1 MARQTSFGEA
11 LAHARERKGLDLSTA
26 ARKLRIRPDI
36 LRAIEEGD
44 FARMPPRGYT
54 SNMVGAYARLV
65 GLNPTE
71 VTRAYREEV
80 YQFETGRR
88 PASNRRERPRDAGRT
103 VALPS
108 SRDRG
113 SSRGSYRDDYA
124 GSPRSGRSGLGGSSA
139 RTGRTAPQ
147 PQYTNLVQGRQAP
160 GIAANIGSYL
170 PLIIV
175 GAIIVGLLVLVIVLA
190 FGNRAAPE
198 SDAPTVP
205 ISGMQNPAGTDTGAS
220 GEGTGDA
227 TAPTQQPVAPTS
239 AKFSYNVPEGSS
251 VYIEVVQDGKTVEAG
266 DVTGP
271 KTADFDVTGTLKFVL
286 TGGED
291 DDDISKVK
299 LTLDGEEVK
308 AEDQNGRGVYTYTVN
323 FEDVLNDWKRANGV
337 AGASSDSSGDSD
349 SGSSSSSDSSS
360 DDSSTSDRSS
370 DTSGSDDASDSGE
383 DSSDNAA

>member
-1 MARQTSFGEA
+1 
-11 LAHARERKGLDLSTA
+11 
-26 ARKLRIRPDI
+26 
-36 LRAIEEGD
+36 
-44 FARMPPRGYT
+44 MPPRGYT

-139 RTGRTAPQ
+139 RTGRAAPQ

-198 SDAPTVP
+198 SDVPTVP
-205 ISGMQNPAGTDTGAS
+205 ISGMQNPAGTDTGAAN
-220 GEGTGDA
+220 EGAGDA

-266 DVTGP
+266 NVTGP

-286 TGGED
+286 SGDDED
-291 DDDISKVK
+291 IAAVK

-360 DDSSTSDRSS
+360 DDSSTSDRPS
-370 DTSGSDDASDSGE
+370 DTSGNGDSSDSGE
-383 DSSDNAA
+383 DSSDSAA

>member
-11 LAHARERKGLDLSTA
+11 LANARERKGLDLSTA

-71 VTRAYREEV
+71 VTRAYREEA

-88 PASNRRERPRDAGRT
+88 PASNRRERPRDAART
-103 VALPS
+103 TALPS
-108 SRDRG
+108 VRNSGSR
-113 SSRGSYRDDYA
+113 SSYRDDYSSSGRTTRSGYGTA
-124 GSPRSGRSGLGGSSA
+124 GSRSGRGIPA
-139 RTGRTAPQ
+139 Q
-147 PQYTNLVQGRQAP
+147 PQYTNLVQGQRAP

-170 PLIIV
+170 PLVIV
-175 GAIIVGLLVLVIVLA
+175 GAVIVGLLVLVIVLA

-198 SDAPTVP
+198 SDVPTVP

-220 GEGTGDA
+220 GDNA
-227 TAPTQQPVAPTS
+227 AAPAPTQQPVAPTS
-239 AKFSYNVPEGSS
+239 AKFSYNVPDGAN

-271 KTADFDVTGTLKFVL
+271 KTGDYDVTGTLKFVL
-286 TGGED
+286 SGDDED
-291 DDDISKVK
+291 VAAVK

-337 AGASSDSSGDSD
+337 AGATSPDSSGSSDSDSSGADGSSD
-349 SGSSSSSDSSS
+349 EAKSNGSGASGGDASGSGESSSDSE
-360 DDSSTSDRSS
+360 
-370 DTSGSDDASDSGE
+370 A
-383 DSSDNAA
+383 

>member
-1 MARQTSFGEA
+1 M
-11 LAHARERKGLDLSTA
+11 
-26 ARKLRIRPDI
+26 
-36 LRAIEEGD
+36 
-44 FARMPPRGYT
+44 
-54 SNMVGAYARLV
+54 
-65 GLNPTE
+65 
-71 VTRAYREEV
+71 
-80 YQFETGRR
+80 
-88 PASNRRERPRDAGRT
+88 
-103 VALPS
+103 
-108 SRDRG
+108 
-113 SSRGSYRDDYA
+113 
-124 GSPRSGRSGLGGSSA
+124 GGSSA

-160 GIAANIGSYL
+160 GITANIGSYL

-198 SDAPTVP
+198 SDVPTVP
-205 ISGMQNPAGTDTGAS
+205 ISGMQNPAGTDTGAAN
-220 GEGTGDA
+220 EGAGDA

-271 KTADFDVTGTLKFVL
+271 KTGDFDVTGTLKFVL
-286 TGGED
+286 SGDDED
-291 DDDISKVK
+291 IAAVK

-349 SGSSSSSDSSS
+349 SGSSSGSDSSS
-360 DDSSTSDRSS
+360 DDSSTSDSS
-370 DTSGSDDASDSGE
+370 SGTSGNGDASDSGE
-383 DSSDNAA
+383 DSSDSAA

>member
-108 SRDRG
+108 SRDRV

-124 GSPRSGRSGLGGSSA
+124 ASPRSGRSGLGGASA
-139 RTGRTAPQ
+139 RASRTAPQ

-160 GIAANIGSYL
+160 GIAANIGAYL

-175 GAIIVGLLVLVIVLA
+175 GTVIVGLLVLVIVLA

-198 SDAPTVP
+198 SDVPTVP

-220 GEGTGDA
+220 SEGAGDA
-227 TAPTQQPVAPTS
+227 AAPTQQPVAPTS

-286 TGGED
+286 SGDDED
-291 DDDISKVK
+291 IAAVK

-337 AGASSDSSGDSD
+337 AGASSSD
-349 SGSSSSSDSSS
+349 ASDSSDSDASS
-360 DDSSTSDRSS
+360 STGSSGDDSSTSDSSS
-370 DTSGSDDASDSGE
+370 DTSRSGDSSDSGE

>member
-1 MARQTSFGEA
+1 MPASA
-11 LAHARERKGLDLSTA
+11 KDSILSTA
-26 ARKLRIRPDI
+26 ARTLRIRPDI
-36 LRAIEEGD
+36 LRAIEEDD

-54 SNMVGAYARLV
+54 SQHGGRLRAPGGAEPHGGHPRLPGR
-65 GLNPTE
+65 GLPVRDGPPSGE
-71 VTRAYREEV
+71 QPSRAPPRCR
-80 YQFETGRR
+80 THGRAALQPR
-88 PASNRRERPRDAGRT
+88 PGILSGLLPRRLRGLPALWRVPR
-103 VALPS
+103 
-108 SRDRG
+108 
-113 SSRGSYRDDYA
+113 
-124 GSPRSGRSGLGGSSA
+124 LGGSSA
-139 RTGRTAPQ
+139 RPGRAAPQ

-198 SDAPTVP
+198 SDVPTVP
-205 ISGMQNPAGTDTGAS
+205 ISGMPNPAGTDTGAAN
-220 GEGTGDA
+220 EGAGDA

-286 TGGED
+286 SGDDED
-291 DDDISKVK
+291 IAAVK

-370 DTSGSDDASDSGE
+370 DTSGNGDSSDSGE
-383 DSSDNAA
+383 DSSDSAA

>member
-113 SSRGSYRDDYA
+113 SSRGAYRDDYA

-139 RTGRTAPQ
+139 RTGRAAPQ

-198 SDAPTVP
+198 SDVPTVP
-205 ISGMQNPAGTDTGAS
+205 ISGMQNPAGTDTGA
-220 GEGTGDA
+220 A

-266 DVTGP
+266 NVTGP

-286 TGGED
+286 SGDDED
-291 DDDISKVK
+291 IAAVK

-360 DDSSTSDRSS
+360 DDSSTSDRPS
-370 DTSGSDDASDSGE
+370 DTSGNGDSSDSGE
-383 DSSDNAA
+383 DSSDSAA

>member
-44 FARMPPRGYT
+44 FARCPRAATRRTWWRLRAPG
-54 SNMVGAYARLV
+54 GAD
-65 GLNPTE
+65 PTE

-113 SSRGSYRDDYA
+113 SSRGSYRDDYT
-124 GSPRSGRSGLGGSSA
+124 GSTRSGRSGLGGSSA

-198 SDAPTVP
+198 SDVPTVP
-205 ISGMQNPAGTDTGAS
+205 ISGMQNPAGTDTGAR
-220 GEGTGDA
+220 E
-227 TAPTQQPVAPTS
+227 
-239 AKFSYNVPEGSS
+239 
-251 VYIEVVQDGKTVEAG
+251 
-266 DVTGP
+266 
-271 KTADFDVTGTLKFVL
+271 
-286 TGGED
+286 
-291 DDDISKVK
+291 
-299 LTLDGEEVK
+299 
-308 AEDQNGRGVYTYTVN
+308 
-323 FEDVLNDWKRANGV
+323 
-337 AGASSDSSGDSD
+337 
-349 SGSSSSSDSSS
+349 
-360 DDSSTSDRSS
+360 
-370 DTSGSDDASDSGE
+370 
-383 DSSDNAA
+383 